1 MKFHRTALVRFEHC
15 DAAGLM
21 FYPRFYALV
30 NEMVEDWFAVL
41 DHPFADLHLRQRK
54 GVPTVKLDA
63 EFLRP
68 VRMGERLDQTLHIA
82 HLGHSSCRLT
92 HEAHVNNAPVARV
105 RPQPGQAK
113 PVRPRNGHNGG
124 PPLRAGSHAAT
135 AMAAAGMPSSS
146 GSKRALRRSDGVSA
160 MTR

>member
-1 MKFHRTALVRFEHC
+1 MKFHRPAIVRFEHC

-21 FYPRFYALV
+21 FYPRFHALV

-41 DHPFADLHLRQRK
+41 EHPFADLHLKQRK

-68 VRMGERLDQTLHIA
+68 VRMGDHLDQTLVVA

-92 HEAHVNNAPVARV
+92 HEAHVNNEPVARFEHTIV
-105 RPQPGQAK
+105 YVDLATMKSEEWPLD
-113 PVRPRNGHNGG
+113 
-124 PPLRAGSHAAT
+124 LRA
-135 AMAAAGMPSSS
+135 AMAPY
-146 GSKRALRRSDGVSA
+146 LEQI
-160 MTR
+160 

>member
-92 HEAHVNNAPVARV
+92 HEAHVNNAPVARFEHTIV
-105 RPQPGQAK
+105 YVDLATMKSEEWPLD
-113 PVRPRNGHNGG
+113 
-124 PPLRAGSHAAT
+124 LRA
-135 AMAAAGMPSSS
+135 AMAPY
-146 GSKRALRRSDGVSA
+146 LEQI
-160 MTR
+160 